1 MKLIFDIEADH
12 LLEQVSQVWCIVARD
27 IDTNE
32 VHTFDPNSIKEGLD
46 FLKQAEMLIGHN
58 IISYDLQVLKKL
70 YDFEYDGQL
79 LDTLVYSR
87 TIWPNLKELDYKLYQ
102 KGKFESK
109 LIGSHSLKA
118 WGIRLGELKGAFNS
132 GTESFAIFTQEMLDY
147 CVQDTQVTATLYERI
162 KSKDFNQEALDLEQ
176 KLHTLLLEQENT
188 GFPFNV
194 EEAEALFTKLQSR
207 KMTIEQ
213 ELQDTFEPTVVEL
226 KTKTK
231 EIPFNPA
238 SRQQIADRLMKRGWQ
253 PDVFTDNGDP
263 KVDETVFAGI
273 DMPEAKLLNE
283 YLLLNKRIGQLG
295 TGKQAWLKL
304 QKDGKIHGRVNHMG
318 AVTSR
323 CTHNNPNVAQVP
335 SVGAEYGTECRSL
348 FHAPDGYSLL
358 GADASGLELR
368 CLAHYMASYDDG
380 SYSKVVLEGDV
391 HTTNQEAAGLPT
403 RSNAKTFIYGFLYGA
418 GDEKIGKI
426 IGKGSGEGRKI
437 KKKFLTKLPALKYLK
452 DAVSDAAEKRG
463 WIKGL
468 DGRVIPIR
476 HSHAALNTLLQ
487 SCGAIICK
495 TWYVR
500 IAEAIK
506 EANLDATIVAFVHD
520 EVQLLVK
527 KGQED
532 ETGRIIQR
540 CMRDTEQ
547 QFNFRCRL
555 DSDYK
560 YGSNWA
566 DTH

>member
-147 CVQDTQVTATLYERI
+147 CVQDTQVTATLYKRI

-226 KTKTK
+226 KL
-231 EIPFNPA
+231 
-238 SRQQIADRLMKRGWQ
+238 SL
-253 PDVFTDNGDP
+253 
-263 KVDETVFAGI
+263 
-273 DMPEAKLLNE
+273 
-283 YLLLNKRIGQLG
+283 
-295 TGKQAWLKL
+295 
-304 QKDGKIHGRVNHMG
+304 IH
-318 AVTSR
+318 
-323 CTHNNPNVAQVP
+323 
-335 SVGAEYGTECRSL
+335 
-348 FHAPDGYSLL
+348 
-358 GADASGLELR
+358 
-368 CLAHYMASYDDG
+368 
-380 SYSKVVLEGDV
+380 
-391 HTTNQEAAGLPT
+391 
-403 RSNAKTFIYGFLYGA
+403 I
-418 GDEKIGKI
+418 
-426 IGKGSGEGRKI
+426 
-437 KKKFLTKLPALKYLK
+437 
-452 DAVSDAAEKRG
+452 
-463 WIKGL
+463 
-468 DGRVIPIR
+468 
-476 HSHAALNTLLQ
+476 
-487 SCGAIICK
+487 
-495 TWYVR
+495 
-500 IAEAIK
+500 
-506 EANLDATIVAFVHD
+506 
-520 EVQLLVK
+520 
-527 KGQED
+527 
-532 ETGRIIQR
+532 
-540 CMRDTEQ
+540 
-547 QFNFRCRL
+547 
-555 DSDYK
+555 
-560 YGSNWA
+560 
-566 DTH
+566 